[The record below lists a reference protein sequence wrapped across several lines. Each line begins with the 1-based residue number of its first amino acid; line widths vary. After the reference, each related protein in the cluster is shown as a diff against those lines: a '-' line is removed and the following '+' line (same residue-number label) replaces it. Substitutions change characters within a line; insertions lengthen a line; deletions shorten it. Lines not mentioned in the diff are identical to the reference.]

1 VAFRVVR
8 PDELEW
14 TEREPE
20 AGGQPARYVA
30 RLSDVLEFAHTRGS
44 MWRYPLGAKGRRHR
58 DLIQEETFVVLDG
71 TLTMYLGDPPERVDV
86 PKGGVV
92 HVESGTVLQLV
103 NHGDQEVHLYAYG
116 APPETGGA
124 EFLDSAV

>member
-1 VAFRVVR
+1 MAFRVIH

-20 AGGQPARYVA
+20 AGESPRYVA
-30 RLSDVLEFAHTRGS
+30 RVTDILGLAHTRGS
-44 MWRYPLGAKGRRHR
+44 IWRYPAGAKGRRHR
-58 DLIQEETFVVLDG
+58 DLIQEETFVVIEG

-86 PKGGVV
+86 PRGGVV
-92 HVESGTVLQLV
+92 HVESGTVLQSA
-103 NHGDQEVHLYAYG
+103 NHGDEEVLLYAYG
-116 APPETGGA
+116 APPETGRA

>member
-1 VAFRVVR
+1 VAFRVIR
-8 PDELEW
+8 PGELEW
-14 TEREPE
+14 VEREPE
-20 AGGQPARYVA
+20 PGGVPRYVA
-30 RLSDVLEFAHTRGS
+30 RLSEVLRFAQTRGS
-44 MWRYPLGAKGRRHR
+44 MWRYPAGAKGRRHR
-58 DLIQEETFVVLDG
+58 DLIQEETFVVLEG

-92 HVESGTVLQLV
+92 HVESGTALQSVNQGDEEVL
-103 NHGDQEVHLYAYG
+103 LYAYG

>member
-14 TEREPE
+14 VEREPE
-20 AGGQPARYVA
+20 PGGVPRHVA
-30 RLSDVLEFAHTRGS
+30 RLSDVLEFANTRGS
-44 MWRYPLGAKGRRHR
+44 MWRYPPGAKGRRHR
-58 DLIQEETFVVLDG
+58 DLIQEETFVVLEG

-92 HVESGTVLQLV
+92 HVESGTVLQSV
-103 NHGDQEVHLYAYG
+103 NHGDEKVLLYAYG
-116 APPETGGA
+116 APPESGGA

>member
-14 TEREPE
+14 VEREPE
-20 AGGQPARYVA
+20 PGGVPRHVA

-44 MWRYPLGAKGRRHR
+44 MWRYPAGAKGRRHR
-58 DLIQEETFVVLDG
+58 DLIQEETFVVLEG

-92 HVESGTVLQLV
+92 HVESGTVLQSV
-103 NHGDQEVHLYAYG
+103 NHGDEEVLLFAYG
-116 APPETGGA
+116 APPESGGA